1 MINPDKPGTF
11 LGREKPIGRPERI
24 GRIRRVTPDKARV
37 EVQVGDTY
45 AACPGCSTVYNITTR
60 VCCPSCRCARQNA
73 R

>member
-1 MINPDKPGTF
+1 
-11 LGREKPIGRPERI
+11 
-24 GRIRRVTPDKARV
+24 VTPDKARV